1 MSTPKKLI
9 TCEQSFQAHLIK
21 GRLEAEGIPSFIAND
36 NMNFV
41 YGGINTS
48 ITGVDIYVNNEDF
61 DKAKAILD
69 SAE

>member
-21 GRLEAEGIPSFIAND
+21 GRLEAEGIPSFITNE

-41 YGGINTS
+41 YGAINSS
-48 ITGVDIYVNNEDF
+48 ITGVDIYVNAEDY
-61 DKAKAILD
+61 DKAQAILKN
-69 SAE
+69 S